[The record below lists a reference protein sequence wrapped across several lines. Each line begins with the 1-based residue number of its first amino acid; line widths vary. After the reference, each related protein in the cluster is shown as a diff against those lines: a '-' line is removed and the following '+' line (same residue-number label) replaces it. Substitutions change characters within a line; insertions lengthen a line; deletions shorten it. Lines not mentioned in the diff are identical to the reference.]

1 MDIFAPDCD
10 AIDCTLNANYERE
23 VTVFETQ
30 GLPFT
35 FTAYFCEDHKDEAC
49 TPWEDRLIRE

>member
-10 AIDCTLNANYERE
+10 AIDCALNAKYERE

-35 FTAYFCEDHKDEAC
+35 FIAHFCEEHKD
-49 TPWEDRLIRE
+49 DR